1 MSGFVAVSYNI
12 RHAVLDEGK
21 DAWPRRRDAVFDLL
35 EALGPDVLGL
45 QESTGDQHADVE
57 RRLPDYEWA
66 GVADDPGSGEHNPV
80 GVTGRF
86 SPQSVETVWLSE
98 TPSVAGSV
106 GWDASY
112 ARVVTQLRLR
122 DTATGREFAVLNT
135 HFDHQGPTART
146 ESARLLRERV
156 DGLGCE
162 AVVLGDFNARPGSQ
176 PYTVLTND
184 SDDYD
189 RPLTDARARA
199 ATVEGPETTVTDF
212 ASPDPGRELDHVF
225 VTDGLSVDR
234 YRVCDRVRGN
244 GRYPSDHLPVL
255 VRLRLGDG

>member
-1 MSGFVAVSYNI
+1 MSAFVALSYNI
-12 RHAVLDEGK
+12 RHAVLDDGK

-57 RRLPDYEWA
+57 QRLSDYEWA

-86 SPQSVETVWLSE
+86 SRQGAET
-98 TPSVAGSV
+98 ACV

-112 ARVVTQLRLR
+112 ARVVTQLRLQ
-122 DTATGREFAVLNT
+122 DTVTGREFAVLNT
-135 HFDHQGPTART
+135 HFDHQGPTARA
-146 ESARLLRERV
+146 ESARLLRGRV
-156 DGLGCE
+156 DSLGCE
-162 AVVLGDFNARPGSQ
+162 AVVLGDFNTRPGSQ
-176 PYTVLTND
+176 PYTILTGG
-184 SDDYD
+184 SGDYD
-189 RPLTDARARA
+189 RPLADARARA
-199 ATVEGPETTVTDF
+199 GTVEGPETTVTDF

-234 YRVCDRVRGN
+234 YQVYDRVREG
-244 GRYPSDHLPVL
+244 GRYPSDHLPV
-255 VRLRLGDG
+255 VAALRFEDG

>member
-1 MSGFVAVSYNI
+1 MSAFVALSYNI
-12 RHAVLDEGK
+12 RHAVLDDGK

-57 RRLPDYEWA
+57 QRLSDYEWA

-86 SPQSVETVWLSE
+86 SRQGAETAWLSE

-112 ARVVTQLRLR
+112 ARVVTQLRLQ
-122 DTATGREFAVLNT
+122 DTVTGREFAVLNT
-135 HFDHQGPTART
+135 HFDHQGPTARA
-146 ESARLLRERV
+146 ESARLLRGRV
-156 DGLGCE
+156 DSLGCE
-162 AVVLGDFNARPGSQ
+162 AVVLGDFNTRPGSQ
-176 PYTVLTND
+176 PYTILTGG
-184 SDDYD
+184 SGDYD
-189 RPLTDARARA
+189 RPLADARARA
-199 ATVEGPETTVTDF
+199 GTVEGPETTVTDF

-234 YRVCDRVRGN
+234 YQVCDRVREG
-244 GRYPSDHLPVL
+244 GRYPSDHLPV
-255 VRLRLGDG
+255 VAALRFEDG